1 MTDSAAAGPLMSP
14 NTGNLVRSFIAGQ
27 DRPPLP
33 LNQATV
39 QAFIVAVA
47 MLSV

>member
-27 DRPPLP
+27 TTLTFEPR
-33 LNQATV
+33 QTTV